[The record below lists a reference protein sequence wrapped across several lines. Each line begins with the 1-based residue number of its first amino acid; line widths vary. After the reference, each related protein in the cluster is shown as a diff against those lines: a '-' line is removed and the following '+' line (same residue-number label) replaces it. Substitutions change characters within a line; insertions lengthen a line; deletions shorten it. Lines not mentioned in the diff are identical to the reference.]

1 MREMKKFLIGSL
13 WKRLSVSFIVI
24 SMEER
29 GFWVISYYNFC
40 YMLVIMFNFLKILC
54 KLNIAFF
61 WVEFRLLVVSM

>member
-13 WKRLSVSFIVI
+13 WKRLSVSSIVI

-54 KLNIAFF
+54 KLNIVFF